1 MVQFFDPAFRARK
14 MASGTM
20 PEGGWVLWMMS
31 AKPKT
36 RVRVHFPDQKDQRVS
51 GTISDALG
59 ADPTARAVAYRALFQ
74 DALPTEL
81 VAENYG

>member
-1 MVQFFDPAFRARK
+1 VQNP
-14 MASGTM
+14 
-20 PEGGWVLWMMS
+20 
-31 AKPKT
+31 KPGSECTFLTKKT
-36 RVRVHFPDQKDQRVS
+36 KRVS